1 MIALNHR
8 VMEEDRTGALEL
20 SAGKPFG
27 FIVLWLLVVGFAGM
41 APWRAALAAQSDRRG
56 ARASGPA

>member
-1 MIALNHR
+1 
-8 VMEEDRTGALEL
+8 MEEDRTGALEL

-41 APWRAALAAQSDRRG
+41 ALWRAALAAQSDRRG